1 MLTSHHDIITTS
13 SSSCSVDQG
22 DPSSA
27 PPPPWLLP
35 LSRLFYL
42 NIWCEREKK
51 LFFSFFFFFFVKNG
65 QKLIETETV
74 GGFISQT
81 FCSLVTLTP
90 FFKKTSSFCVN
101 KSQTWMLKT
110 RSIRT
115 LYYYY
120 YLFYYYYSW
129 VDSNVTF
136 WAQSRASAWESDD
149 VKFIPEFILDRWN
162 SSVIQFGSADTRK
175 TSRVL
180 WK

>member
-1 MLTSHHDIITTS
+1 MLTSHHDIIVLLQRRSGRPLLGS
-13 SSSCSVDQG
+13 S
-22 DPSSA
+22 PSLA
-27 PPPPWLLP
+27 PLP
-35 LSRLFYL
+35 LPFVLFKYL
-42 NIWCEREKK
+42 MWTREKNCFS
-51 LFFSFFFFFFVKNG
+51 LTFSFFVKSG

-120 YLFYYYYSW
+120 YLFYYYYYSW
-129 VDSNVTF
+129 IDSNVTF

-180 WK
+180 

>member
-22 DPSSA
+22 DPSLA
-27 PPPPWLLP
+27 PPPPRLLP

-51 LFFSFFFFFFVKNG
+51 TVFLLLFLFLSKVDRSSLK
-65 QKLIETETV
+65 QKQLEV
-74 GGFISQT
+74 LLVRL

-120 YLFYYYYSW
+120 YLFYYYYYSW
-129 VDSNVTF
+129 IDSNVTF

-149 VKFIPEFILDRWN
+149 AKFIPEFILDRWN

-180 WK
+180 

>member
-1 MLTSHHDIITTS
+1 MLTSHHDIIVLLQRRSGRPLLGS
-13 SSSCSVDQG
+13 S
-22 DPSSA
+22 PSLA
-27 PPPPWLLP
+27 PLP
-35 LSRLFYL
+35 LPFVLFKYL
-42 NIWCEREKK
+42 MWTREKNCFS
-51 LFFSFFFFFFVKNG
+51 LSFSFFSSKVDRSSLK
-65 QKLIETETV
+65 QKQLEV
-74 GGFISQT
+74 LLVRL

-90 FFKKTSSFCVN
+90 FFKKTSFCVN

-129 VDSNVTF
+129 IDSNVTF
-136 WAQSRASAWESDD
+136 WAQSRASAWESED

-175 TSRVL
+175 TSRVFL
-180 WK
+180 CLTWK